1 MSVPGEPRGAGPEA
15 ALAAIDIPVPDSSFA
30 RAARERIADVAPP
43 YLVNHSVRAYA
54 WAVELARHDD
64 LRFDEEILYVSA
76 MLHDI
81 GLVPAFDLGGC
92 FETDGAIAA
101 ERFSLEH
108 GQPPERARAIFD
120 VIGLHMLA
128 EAPPGSTNEV
138 VLLNDSTGTDVTGYR
153 ITDIRRE
160 AIEPILAA
168 CPRLTFKR
176 DFAAAFEDQAARKP
190 TCRVAEMVRSG
201 KLQAIADAPF
211 ES

>member
-1 MSVPGEPRGAGPEA
+1 MLDGTLKAVG
-15 ALAAIDIPVPDSSFA
+15 IPVPDSAFA
-30 RAARERIADVAPP
+30 KEARKLIGHVAPP

-64 LRFDEEILYVSA
+64 LAFDEEILYVA
-76 MLHDI
+76 ALLHDI
-81 GLVPAFDLGGC
+81 GLVAAYDRGGC

-101 ERFSLEH
+101 EAFSLEH
-108 GQPPERARAIFD
+108 GAPPERARSIYD

-153 ITDIRRE
+153 YADIRPV
-160 AIEPILAA
+160 AIAPILAA
-168 CPRLTFKR
+168 YPRLDFKR
-176 DFAAAFEDQAARKP
+176 DFSAAFVDQATRKP
-190 TCRVAEMVRSG
+190 TCRVAEMIRTG
-201 KLQAIADAPF
+201 KLESIANAPF